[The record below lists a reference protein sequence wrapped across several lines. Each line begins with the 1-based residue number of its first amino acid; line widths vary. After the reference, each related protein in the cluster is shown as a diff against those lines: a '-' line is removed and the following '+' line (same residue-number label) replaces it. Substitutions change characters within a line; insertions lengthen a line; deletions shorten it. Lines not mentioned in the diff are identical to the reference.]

1 MLGCG
6 AISAAA
12 ALRGRRAAGFAAPA
26 FLPAAVLRGVVA
38 FAGLRDVAFAAAAF
52 VVLRAAAFG
61 AALAA
66 VRRVAVLA
74 AATRRPV
81 AREAVVRAAG
91 FFAAVVFFAAV
102 AFFAVVVFFAAAG
115 FLAAVGFFAVVVAAF
130 LRGVAAFAVA
140 RAGFFAAV
148 VLRVVPV
155 ALRVEARR
163 VGARIASADA
173 RRSEVS
179 VVSVVM

>member
-1 MLGCG
+1 MLPTLSLVLL
-6 AISAAA
+6 AV
-12 ALRGRRAAGFAAPA
+12 FAATAAWMPLPRSAPPA
-26 FLPAAVLRGVVA
+26 LAVLGASTLLFGGPGLVA
-38 FAGLRDVAFAAAAF
+38 S
-52 VVLRAAAFG
+52 
-61 AALAA
+61 
-66 VRRVAVLA
+66 
-74 AATRRPV
+74 
-81 AREAVVRAAG
+81 
-91 FFAAVVFFAAV
+91 
-102 AFFAVVVFFAAAG
+102 AAG
-115 FLAAVGFFAVVVAAF
+115 FLAAVGFFAVAVAAF

-163 VGARIASADA
+163 VGARIASAAA